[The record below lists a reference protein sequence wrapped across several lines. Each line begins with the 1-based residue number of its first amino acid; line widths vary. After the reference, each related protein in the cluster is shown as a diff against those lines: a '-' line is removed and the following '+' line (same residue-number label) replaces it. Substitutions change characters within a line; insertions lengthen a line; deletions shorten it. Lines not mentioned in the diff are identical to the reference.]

1 MTRGQS
7 VLTCQPPI
15 DPRRRTP
22 SSTSPVTDLSCSLR
36 GPRNGSAIRS
46 RDLLD
51 AFAAFTAIRDGTG
64 QIVDFRVDYTNNG
77 ARAVAEATP
86 QDAERSD
93 QAETLAERH
102 KRELFDDFCHVVETG
117 EPLGTQHLEYENSG
131 HDRGQIARS
140 FDVRAEKVGDGLAVV
155 WRDVTAHVLVKVEL
169 EQRNQELALV
179 GEMVEYLQAVESSDE
194 IFDIAASFC
203 SRLFGTLSGGLFL
216 QNESGHDLE
225 AVTSW
230 GDGAWVTRCSHP
242 RVAGQSAV
250 GGATE
255 ASVRPTPHAARTRQ
269 TVWKRLL
276 CIPLI
281 AQGRESGLLVLA
293 NSGTASLSSTSPGSA
308 ASEALAVSV
317 GEHLGLAL
325 TNIRLR
331 ESLREQSIR
340 DPLTGMFNLRYLE
353 ETLEREMNRSARS
366 GKPIGLMVLDV
377 DRFKEFNDTFGH
389 SGGDALLC
397 ELAALLHSITR
408 VEDAACRY
416 GGDEFVVLL
425 PESALD
431 VTLLRAEEIREAAN
445 RFNITHEGLAL
456 DPITVTVG
464 VAAYPNHATDMAEL
478 LRAADEAMYEAKH
491 AGGNRVQVAQTV
503 SRQDQDPTTS
513 P

>member
-1 MTRGQS
+1 MSATERPAEQGS
-7 VLTCQPPI
+7 VIDLTGDGPILQPPETEQ
-15 DPRRRTP
+15 R
-22 SSTSPVTDLSCSLR
+22 
-36 GPRNGSAIRS
+36 IRYS
-46 RDLLD
+46 FAHLLD
-51 AFAAFTAIRDGTG
+51 AFAALTAIRDGTG
-64 QIVDFRVDYTNNG
+64 QIVDFRVDYAN
-77 ARAVAEATP
+77 
-86 QDAERSD
+86 DAASVETDTDAQGELELGPS
-93 QAETLAERH
+93 ETLVQRH
-102 KRELFDDFCHVVETG
+102 TQKLFDEFCHVVETG
-117 EPLGTQHLEYENSG
+117 EPLATQSLEHEDTEHG
-131 HDRGQIARS
+131 EARLIRAL
-140 FDVRAEKVGDGLAVV
+140 DVRAERIGDGLGAV
-155 WRDVTAHVLVKVEL
+155 WKDVTAHVLMKVEL

-194 IFDIAASFC
+194 IFEIAANFC
-203 SRLFGTLSGGLFL
+203 SRLFGALSGGLFL

-230 GDGAWVTRCSHP
+230 GDGAWGDQVFAPESCWAIRRGRRHGSLTATDSPRC
-242 RVAGQSAV
+242 A
-250 GGATE
+250 
-255 ASVRPTPHAARTRQ
+255 HAADGVET
-269 TVWKRLL
+269 LL

-293 NSGTASLSSTSPGSA
+293 NSGTASLSNMSPASA

-353 ETLEREMNRSARS
+353 ETLEREINRSTRS
-366 GKPIGLMVLDV
+366 EEPIGLMVLDV
-377 DRFKEFNDTFGH
+377 DHFKEFNDTFGH
-389 SGGDALLC
+389 PGGDALLC
-397 ELAALLHSITR
+397 ELAALLHSVIR

-425 PESALD
+425 PESQLE

-445 RFNITHEGLAL
+445 RFNITHEGVAL
-456 DPITVTVG
+456 DPVTITVG
-464 VAAYPNHATDMAEL
+464 VAAYPDHATDMAGL
-478 LRAADEAMYEAKH
+478 LRAADEAMYEAKR

-503 SRQDQDPTTS
+503 SRQDQEPTTS